1 MKLTFL
7 GTSAGEQYPG
17 FWCRCEYCDKARQLG
32 GRNLRK
38 NSCAWLDPD
47 TLIDFPPEIFMQAE
61 RFGIPVV
68 DARTI
73 LITHSHQDHF
83 YPNLFHWRA
92 MRPDIPLPPP
102 HTIGGPRFSP
112 VVPLRVYGNQQVCD
126 AVLARVGD
134 RLELCAMEV
143 HQVEPFREVEEG
155 AMRFVAVP
163 GNHADGD
170 GHALTYIIQRE
181 GKTFLYA
188 LDTGWFLPES
198 YAEIARHRYDLVV
211 IEGTFGFGV
220 DSEQHMNFRK
230 LEEVRR
236 LFEKDGLLKP
246 GAPFVASHICP
257 HFTPVHDEAAPLVAE
272 KGITLAYDGM
282 TVEF

>member
-1 MKLTFL
+1 
-7 GTSAGEQYPG
+7 
-17 FWCRCEYCDKARQLG
+17 
-32 GRNLRK
+32 
-38 NSCAWLDPD
+38 
-47 TLIDFPPEIFMQAE
+47 MQAE

-92 MRPDIPLPPP
+92 MRPDMPLPPP

-112 VVPLRVYGNQQVCD
+112 IVPLRLYGNRQVCE

-134 RLELCAMEV
+134 RLEQCAMEV
-143 HQVEPFREVEEG
+143 HQVEPFQVMEEG

-220 DSEQHMNFRK
+220 DSEQHMSFKADRGPAP
-230 LEEVRR
+230 LREGRTPQAEVRPSWRRISARTSPRCMMRPR
-236 LFEKDGLLKP
+236 LWSPE
-246 GAPFVASHICP
+246 
-257 HFTPVHDEAAPLVAE
+257 
-272 KGITLAYDGM
+272 GITLAYDGM

>member
-1 MKLTFL
+1 M
-7 GTSAGEQYPG
+7 
-17 FWCRCEYCDKARQLG
+17 
-32 GRNLRK
+32 
-38 NSCAWLDPD
+38 
-47 TLIDFPPEIFMQAE
+47 
-61 RFGIPVV
+61 
-68 DARTI
+68 
-73 LITHSHQDHF
+73 
-83 YPNLFHWRA
+83 
-92 MRPDIPLPPP
+92 
-102 HTIGGPRFSP
+102 
-112 VVPLRVYGNQQVCD
+112 
-126 AVLARVGD
+126 LARVGD

-143 HQVEPFREVEEG
+143 HQVEPFREIG
-155 AMRFVAVP
+155 GRRDALRGRFR
-163 GNHADGD
+163 NHADGD

-198 YAEIARHRYDLVV
+198 YAEIARHRYDLVI

-220 DSEQHMNFRK
+220 ESEQHMNFRK